1 MVSLEGAGS
10 RPEISYVKQWK
21 LRETEDGPVQE
32 LARRSLLATPL
43 VRALILRGV
52 SATGEVDRFLNPRL
66 SDVAD
71 PFVLPAM
78 RTAVAR
84 IWQALKAGESIVVY
98 GDYDVDGVTSA
109 ALMSH
114 VLTRLGGK
122 VSRFLPSRSEEGYG
136 LNAETV
142 ERCVSLYHPGLIVTT
157 DCGSGAHEA
166 ARAAAKAGV
175 DIVVTDHH
183 EVGTEGAAPVV
194 AVVNPKLGPDLP
206 SRCLSGVG
214 VAFKVCHALLKTGR
228 DQKQTAAFAVDLREV
243 LDLVALGTVSD
254 MVPMIHE
261 NRILVRHGLIQLN
274 RRERLGLRVLSEVA
288 GATGELGTYHV
299 GFVLGPRMNAAGR
312 MGKADE
318 ALELLLTQESDKALE
333 LARFLDAANQD
344 RKQVE
349 SEIMDEAVRRIDAY
363 YDPALHFG
371 IVVGDVGWHVGVVG
385 IVASRLVSKYGR
397 PAIVVGFDEQGVG
410 RGSCRSV
417 EGFDLL
423 GGLKECSRYLS
434 RHGGHEMAAGLEVQH
449 GVFEEFQKAFHA
461 VCEAGLKGRDLRRSL
476 ELDSW
481 VSLAEVLDPGFM
493 EVTTRMGPFGERN
506 REPVWGLK
514 SVQLVGAPKV
524 LKGGHLKLRVGLG
537 SDVCEVIGFKM
548 AERLPEWQ
556 EGPMDLAFNLRTNT
570 YMNRTTPQLNLLD
583 FRNGS

>member
-1 MVSLEGAGS
+1 MLA
-10 RPEISYVKQWK
+10 P
-21 LRETEDGPVQE
+21 P
-32 LARRSLLATPL
+32 LARALL
-43 VRALILRGV
+43 LRGV
-52 SATGEVDRFLNPRL
+52 STAGDVDRFLNPRL
-66 SDVAD
+66 SDVVD

-78 RTAVAR
+78 EPAVAR
-84 IWQALKAGESIVVY
+84 IWQALKAKESIVVY

-122 VSRFLPSRSEEGYG
+122 VSRFLPSRTEEGYG

-142 ERCVSLYHPGLIVTT
+142 ARCISAYHPGLIITT

-166 ARAAAKAGV
+166 AATAAKAGV

-183 EVGTEGAAPVV
+183 EVGAGGPAQVV
-194 AVVNPKLGPDLP
+194 AVVNPKLGSDPQA
-206 SRCLSGVG
+206 RCLSGVG
-214 VAFKVCHALLKTGR
+214 VAFKVCHALLKAGR
-228 DQKQTAAFAVDLREV
+228 DQKKKEAFAVDLREV

-261 NRILVRHGLIQLN
+261 NRILVRHGLTQLN

-318 ALELLLTQESDKALE
+318 ALELLLTEDPDKALE
-333 LARFLDAANQD
+333 LARFLDSANQD

-349 SEIMDEAVRRIDAY
+349 SDIMEEAVRRIDTY
-363 YDPALHFG
+363 FDPATHFG

-397 PAIVVGFDEQGVG
+397 PAIVVGFDEHGLG
-410 RGSCRSV
+410 RGSCRSI

-423 GGLKECSRYLS
+423 GGLTLCSQYLS
-434 RHGGHEMAAGLEVQH
+434 RHGGHEMAAGLEVQQS
-449 GVFEEFQKAFHA
+449 VFEPFQKAFHA
-461 VCEAGLKGRDLRRSL
+461 VCEAGLKGRDLRRTL

-481 VSLAEVLDPGFM
+481 VSMAEVLDPAFM
-493 EVTTRMGPFGERN
+493 DVTTRMGPFGEIN
-506 REPVWGLK
+506 REPVWGLNN
-514 SVQLVGAPKV
+514 VQLVGAPKV
-524 LKGGHLKLRVGLG
+524 LKGAHLKLRVGLG
-537 SDVCEVIGFKM
+537 SDVCDVIGFKM
-548 AERLPEWQ
+548 ADRLSELQ
-556 EGPMDLAFNLRTNT
+556 EGPLDLAFNLRTNT

-583 FRNGS
+583 LRSGT